1 MGTTTLTALMQNF
14 SEQIGDY
21 LTFST
26 TTNITTNQL
35 VISTDLTSFDDGQDT
50 AFVDWWVYIDGT
62 TNAGVLRQ
70 VSAYTASTGQLTVRG
85 AALVAET
92 ATRTCYLHRLN
103 RDTKKI
109 ALNRA
114 SEQAEEVLFRKIDD
128 RTLVTGNIMPDSH
141 FEDWTSSS
149 ALRLYTTNDAT
160 IAQTTTVG
168 LIRGPRGTTSCKVTA
183 SSGNGD
189 VRISSN
195 TWPRL
200 LDIMD
205 TDADI
210 FVWVYPSTAD
220 DPAVVIYTI
229 QADGTEQTLTSTTS
243 APASKWTLLKLEG
256 QAINDNLSEVQI
268 RCKVATS
275 GQNAYF
281 DDLRLIARDSREM
294 LLPEPLR
301 DGEVQQVYVQTSG
314 YSDENSDDIFPENW
328 ERVYGSEFFD
338 DGTYKFI
345 RLPVGSSGR
354 QIRLIGN
361 SPLSQ
366 LSADSDTIEISGKE
380 LNLLIARA
388 AVILYTL
395 DQGPV
400 ASEDVG
406 KYFNQINVWERQ
418 YQRLKPS
425 LRMIKPA
432 MHMNIPGI

>member
-1 MGTTTLTALMQNF
+1 MSTTTLAALLQNF
-14 SEQIGDY
+14 SEQIGDH

-62 TNAGVLRQ
+62 NNAGVLRQ
-70 VSAYTASTGQLTVRG
+70 VSLYTSSTGTLTVRG
-85 AALVAET
+85 AALSSESGSV
-92 ATRTCYLHRLN
+92 TCYLHKLN
-103 RDTKKI
+103 RDTKKL

-114 SEQAEEVLFRKIDD
+114 SEQEEEVLFRKIDD
-128 RTLVTGNIMPDSH
+128 RTLVTGNILPDSH

-149 ALRLYTTNDAT
+149 ALRLYTGNNSTL
-160 IAQTTTVG
+160 AQTTTAG
-168 LIRGPRGTTSCKVTA
+168 LTRGPRGTTSCQVSAT
-183 SSGNGD
+183 SGNGD
-189 VRISSN
+189 VRISSD

-205 TDADI
+205 TDVDI
-210 FVWVYPSTAD
+210 FVWAYPSTAD
-220 DPAVVIYTI
+220 DPVATIYTKDK
-229 QADGTEQTLTSTTS
+229 DGTEQTFPTTTS
-243 APASKWTLLKLEG
+243 AVASVWTLLKLET
-256 QAINDNLSEVQI
+256 QAIPDNLDEVQV
-268 RCKVATS
+268 RLSVATS

-281 DDLRLIARDSREM
+281 DDLRLFARDSREH

-301 DGEVQQVYVQTSG
+301 DGEVQQVYVQASG
-314 YSDENSDDIFPENW
+314 YSDEISDDLFPENW
-328 ERVYGSEFFD
+328 GRVYGSEFFD

-345 RLPVGSSGR
+345 RLPLGSSGR

-366 LSADSDTIEISGKE
+366 LSADADTIEISGQR

-388 AVILYTL
+388 AVILYVL
-395 DQGPV
+395 EQGPV

-406 KYFNQINVWERQ
+406 KFFNQINLWERQ
-418 YQRLKPS
+418 YARLLPTARIIKTPGQMS
-425 LRMIKPA
+425 LPRA
-432 MHMNIPGI
+432 